1 MVTPRLPALSFLPSS
16 RGAFYLAHVMWN
28 VWHIRSLGVGGAVVL
43 ASARIGAADAV
54 PQPEQAVG
62 GGVVRLG
69 RVTVDAQ
76 ARSASFPARVN
87 MTHGTVEYALVADY
101 GKTHESL
108 LVTDAA
114 AVHVQSALLLLNL
127 RATGTNAVRAEG
139 ALEVPVESA
148 VAVRV
153 AWDGAEGRVT
163 RRLEELVDLVS
174 NAGGRT
180 VVTGRLAT
188 GPWLFSGSWVTP
200 EGFGAHFDGSYF
212 ALIRDAIAVLNNP
225 RGDAVDDEI
234 HAPSVAR
241 LPALGA
247 QVTVTLSAEPAAAA
261 ASWNAALRRTSTE
274 GATNG
279 GETGG
284 RRRGP

>member
-1 MVTPRLPALSFLPSS
+1 MVTPRLPALSFLPSR

-43 ASARIGAADAV
+43 ASAGVGAADVV
-54 PQPEQAVG
+54 PQPEPVVG
-62 GGVVRLG
+62 GGLVRLG
-69 RVTVDAQ
+69 QVTVDAQ

-139 ALEVPVESA
+139 VLEVPAESA

-174 NAGGRT
+174 NEGGRT

-234 HAPSVAR
+234 HAPSAAR

-261 ASWNAALRRTSTE
+261 ASWNAAFRRASAE

-279 GETGG
+279 GETVG